1 MGQCRPW
8 LRLLGTSRGFDCT
21 HDSGVT
27 VVAVHPILLYPDPT
41 LKGLSQP
48 VSLSEPRLGDIL
60 QDMLDTLEASPGVA
74 LAAPQIGH
82 LLNIIVVD
90 VSRKKGE
97 TGHGLVV
104 LLNPRIVEQD
114 QSRTIRE
121 GCLSV
126 PDYTGNVL
134 RYERTIVE
142 GLTPDGKILV
152 LAASGLE
159 ALAFQHEV
167 DHLQGLLFLDR
178 IDSLSTDLFRRRKG
192 RS

>member
-1 MGQCRPW
+1 MAIR
-8 LRLLGTSRGFDCT
+8 
-21 HDSGVT
+21 
-27 VVAVHPILLYPDPT
+27 PILQYPHQDLKSNSAAVVPGDP
-41 LKGLSQP
+41 S
-48 VSLSEPRLGDIL
+48 V
-60 QDMLDTLEASPGVA
+60 QDVVQDLLDTLAASPGVA

-82 LLNIIVVD
+82 AVQIIVVD

-104 LLNPRIVEQD
+104 LLNPVILALEGRKI
-114 QSRTIRE
+114 IRE

-134 RYERTIVE
+134 RHEQAIVE
-142 GLTPDGKILV
+142 GVTQEGRAMTIH
-152 LAASGLE
+152 ATGFE

-167 DHLQGLLFLDR
+167 DHLNGLLFLDR
-178 IDSLSTDLFRRRKG
+178 IQSLSTDLFRRKS